1 MPTSCLLVFTV
12 QAGFHETNNTGES
25 GYMKDSIAGSV
36 ILAAGRGSR
45 MKGFAGNKTLLP
57 LVPAESAFIGSEP
70 FLLHI
75 LQTLPPGPRA
85 IVVHH
90 EEEAVVKVTAEWE
103 VTYCR
108 QPELNG
114 TGGALIAA
122 QGFLREI
129 TSENIILTMG
139 DTPLVRPETYLRMIT
154 QLKNAHLV
162 VLGFE
167 PLDRRQYGILETDGN
182 HVSRIIE
189 WQYWKDFSKKAQQ
202 SLRLCNSGI
211 YAAKRETLLRYLDRL
226 ASHPHVV
233 EKERDGSLK
242 RVEEFFITDLV
253 AYMHEDGVPVG
264 YITAEDEHEVMGVDT
279 VSALKTAQRIYAER
293 FL

>member
-1 MPTSCLLVFTV
+1 
-12 QAGFHETNNTGES
+12 
-25 GYMKDSIAGSV
+25 MKDRSAGSV

-45 MKGFAGNKTLLP
+45 MRGFPGNKTLLP
-57 LVPAESAFIGSEP
+57 LVPAESPFIGSEP

-75 LQTLPPGPRA
+75 LRTLPPGPRA

-90 EEEAVVKVTAEWE
+90 EEEAVIKATAEWDI
-103 VTYCR
+103 TYCH

-122 QGFLREI
+122 QDFLREI
-129 TSENIILTMG
+129 TSENIVLTMG
-139 DTPLVRPETYLRMIT
+139 DIPLVHPETYLRMIT
-154 QLKNAHLV
+154 QLKKDDLV

-167 PLDRRQYGILETDGN
+167 PLDRRQYGMLETDGD

-189 WQYWKDFSKKAQQ
+189 WQYWKDFSKEAQQ

-211 YAAKRETLLRYLDRL
+211 YAAKRKTLLPYLDRL

-233 EKERDGSLK
+233 EKERDGNLQQVK
-242 RVEEFFITDLV
+242 EFFITDVV
-253 AYMHEDGVPVG
+253 ASMHEDAVPVG

-279 VSALKTAQRIYAER
+279 FSALKTAQRIYAER